1 LWAEGLILGNWGYY
15 EHPRWFWMET
25 RKLLKIAHYKLYIYI
40 FKIIHLWV
48 MVMGFTTEV
57 KVVKCCAPD
66 TDVILW
72 AEKLTKRCEESHVLD
87 Q

>member
-1 LWAEGLILGNWGYY
+1 
-15 EHPRWFWMET
+15 
-25 RKLLKIAHYKLYIYI
+25 
-40 FKIIHLWV
+40 